1 MRVQKGFN
9 MKYIAILLMLT
20 TLLCSCSGNTGKDDA
35 LPAHTTVE
43 RVREEWSKVE
53 KPLSITVI
61 DRDKDELEAMGSIG
75 VFLSDNPEET
85 VREFRF
91 DGETFRPVNAVNVD
105 STVVPVVVYPYRPG
119 IHPNDSID
127 ADSEIGVAFIGIYS
141 STSPTSDNI
150 NVKMKLKEITALLR
164 LKIKSDSITDVLEGI
179 DVNCER
185 GIAASLFRPFNG
197 EWIETRATRSLRT
210 VLTNCMVNNGRHHD
224 FHMIPTEEAGE
235 IIIGVKVNGY
245 YLSVGTVVPPM
256 RAGSITEL
264 RLTISGGK
272 LNIGS
277 SWVDTRHPFTKPAAT
292 ANADV
297 QPLQYLKTD
306 GTITETYDADCVAI
320 VIDTDGKHG
329 KAVALA
335 DIPGGMMFK
344 GSDFS
349 TGIAFQTVDGQFSE
363 GCFTPGTMQG
373 NESENNIAFN
383 PNVRYSSKCALVH
396 RNGGVLTSILIANC
410 NLDILEIFTAEAK
423 LGTAYIPTVYELAWL
438 SFFLEKNKDL
448 FPAEFMMPVGF
459 YTTCCESGGETF
471 YSVDI
476 ANKNVSAHN
485 SKQYPNT
492 NLRLFYLF

>member
-1 MRVQKGFN
+1 MEKVK
-9 MKYIAILLMLT
+9 
-20 TLLCSCSGNTGKDDA
+20 
-35 LPAHTTVE
+35 
-43 RVREEWSKVE
+43 EEWSRVE
-53 KPLSITVI
+53 KPLTITVI
-61 DRDKDELEAMGSIG
+61 DRDKEELEAMGSIG

-85 VREFRF
+85 LCEFRF
-91 DGETFRPVNAVNVD
+91 DGETFRPVNDVNVD
-105 STVVPVVVYPYRPG
+105 STVVPVVIYPYQPG
-119 IHPNDSID
+119 LHPKDSIGT
-127 ADSEIGVAFIGIYS
+127 DSEIRAMFIGIYG
-141 STSPTSDNI
+141 STSQTSDNI

-164 LKIKSDSITDVLEGI
+164 LKIKSDSITDVLDGI

-185 GIAASLFRPFNG
+185 GIAASHFRPFNG
-197 EWIETRATRSLRT
+197 EWIETRVTRSLRT

-235 IIIGVKVNGY
+235 VIIGVKVNGR
-245 YLSVGTVVPPM
+245 YLSVGTTIPPM

-264 RLTISGGK
+264 RLTISNNR

-277 SWVDTRHPFTKPAAT
+277 SWVDTRHPFTKPAAK

-297 QPLQYLKTD
+297 QPLQYLRTD
-306 GTITETYDADCVAI
+306 GTITETYDDNCVAF

-335 DIPGGMMFK
+335 DFPGGMMFK
-344 GSDFS
+344 GSVFS

-363 GCFTPGTMQG
+363 GCFTPGAMQES
-373 NESENNIAFN
+373 ESENNIAFN
-383 PNVRYSSKCALVH
+383 PNVRYSSKCALGQ
-396 RNGGVLTSILIANC
+396 RNGGVLTSKLVANC
-410 NLDILEIFTAEAK
+410 NLEILEVFASEAK
-423 LGTAYIPTVYELAWL
+423 SDTAYIPTVFELACL

-448 FPAEFMMPVGF
+448 LPAEFMMPDGF

-476 ANKNVSAHN
+476 ADKKISAYN

>member
-1 MRVQKGFN
+1 MRVQKGFRVTP
-9 MKYIAILLMLT
+9 IIILSIMAMLF
-20 TLLCSCSGNTGKDDA
+20 CSCAGKNGQDNA
-35 LPAHTTVE
+35 LTAHNTVE

-53 KPLSITVI
+53 KPLTITVI
-61 DRDKDELEAMGSIG
+61 DRDKEELEAIGSIG

-91 DGETFRPVNAVNVD
+91 DGETFRALNDVNVD
-105 STVVPVVVYPYRPG
+105 STVVPVVIYPYRPG

-127 ADSEIGVAFIGIYS
+127 ADSEIGAAFIGIYN
-141 STSPTSDNI
+141 STSQTSDNI

-185 GIAASLFRPFNG
+185 GIAASHLRPFNG

-235 IIIGVKVNGY
+235 VIIGVKVNGQ
-245 YLSVGTVVPPM
+245 YLSVGTTLPPM

-264 RLTISGGK
+264 GLTISNNK

-277 SWVDTRHPFTKPAAT
+277 SWVDTRHPFTKPVAK
-292 ANADV
+292 ANAEIL
-297 QPLQYLKTD
+297 PLLYLKTD
-306 GTITETYDADCVAI
+306 GTITETYDDNCVAV

-329 KAVALA
+329 KAVALT
-335 DIPGGMMFK
+335 DTPGGMMFK
-344 GSDFS
+344 GTDFS
-349 TGIAFQTVDGQFSE
+349 TGLVFQTVDGQFRE

-373 NESENNIAFN
+373 NEGENNIAFN

-396 RNGGVLTSILIANC
+396 RNGGILSGYIVANC
-410 NLDILEIFTAEAK
+410 NLEVLEMFTTEAK
-423 LGTAYIPTVYELAWL
+423 LGTAYIPTVYELALL

-448 FPAEFMMPVGF
+448 LPAEFIMPDGF

-476 ANKNVSAHN
+476 IDKKISPHN

>member
-9 MKYIAILLMLT
+9 MRHLAILSILSILV
-20 TLLCSCSGNTGKDDA
+20 CSCAGNKGKNDA
-35 LPAHTTVE
+35 LSVHSTVE
-43 RVREEWSKVE
+43 KVREEWAKAE
-53 KPLSITVI
+53 KPLVITLI
-61 DRDKDELEAMGSIG
+61 DRDKDELEAIGSIG

-85 VREFRF
+85 VHEFRF
-91 DGETFRPVNAVNVD
+91 DGETFRPVNAMNVD
-105 STVVPVVVYPYRPG
+105 STVIPVVIFPYRPG
-119 IHPNDSID
+119 LHPNDSIKT
-127 ADSEIGVAFIGIYS
+127 DSEIGAALIGIYD
-141 STSPTSDNI
+141 STVQTSDNI

-179 DVNCER
+179 DVICER
-185 GIAASLFRPFNG
+185 GIAASHLRPFNG

-235 IIIGVKVNGY
+235 IIIGVKVNGRN
-245 YLSVGTVVPPM
+245 LSVGTTLPPM

-277 SWVDTRHPFTKPAAT
+277 SWVDTRHSFTKHASKV
-292 ANADV
+292 NADV
-297 QPLQYLKTD
+297 QPLQYLRTD
-306 GTITETYDADCVAI
+306 GTITVIYDDKCIAL

-335 DIPGGMMFK
+335 DVPGGMMFK

-349 TGIAFQTVDGQFSE
+349 TGIAFKTVDGQFSE

-373 NESENNIAFN
+373 CEGENKVAFN
-383 PNVRYSSKCALVH
+383 PNVRYSSRCALAH
-396 RNGGVLTSILIANC
+396 RNGGMLTSILIANC
-410 NLDILEIFTAEAK
+410 NLDVLEIFTTEAK
-423 LGTAYIPTVYELAWL
+423 LGTAYIPTVFELACL
-438 SFFLEKNKDL
+438 SFFLEKNKDTL
-448 FPAEFMMPVGF
+448 SAEFLMPEGF
-459 YTTCCESGGETF
+459 YTTCCESGSNTF

-476 ANKNVSAHN
+476 INQKISAHN
-485 SKQYPNT
+485 SKLYPNT

>member
-1 MRVQKGFN
+1 
-9 MKYIAILLMLT
+9 MKYTAILSIVMILI
-20 TLLCSCSGNTGKDDA
+20 CSCSGNKGNDNT
-35 LPAHTTVE
+35 LTAHNTVE
-43 RVREEWSKVE
+43 RVREEWSRVE

-105 STVVPVVVYPYRPG
+105 STVVPVVIYPYRPG

-127 ADSEIGVAFIGIYS
+127 ADSEIGVAYIGIYS
-141 STSPTSDNI
+141 STSQTSDNI

-179 DVNCER
+179 DVNCEK
-185 GIAASLFRPFNG
+185 GIAASHFRPFNG

-210 VLTNCMVNNGRHHD
+210 VLTGCMVNNGRHHD
-224 FHMIPTEEAGE
+224 FNMIPTEEAGE
-235 IIIGVKVNGY
+235 ITIGVKVNGH
-245 YLSVGTVVPPM
+245 YLSVGTIIPPM

-264 RLTISGGK
+264 RLTISSGK

-277 SWVDTRHPFTKPAAT
+277 SWVDTRHSFTKPASKV
-292 ANADV
+292 NADV
-297 QPLQYLKTD
+297 QPLQYLRTD
-306 GTITETYDADCVAI
+306 GTITVNYDDKCIAI

-335 DIPGGMMFK
+335 DVPVGMMFK

-373 NESENNIAFN
+373 CEGENKVAFN
-383 PNVRYSSKCALVH
+383 PNVRYSSKCALAH

-410 NLDILEIFTAEAK
+410 NLDVLEIFTTEAK
-423 LGTAYIPTVYELAWL
+423 LGTAYIPTVFELACL
-438 SFFLEKNKDL
+438 SFFLEKNKDTL
-448 FPAEFMMPVGF
+448 PAEFLMPEGF
-459 YTTCCESGGETF
+459 YTTCCESGSNTF

-476 ANKNVSAHN
+476 INQKISAHN
-485 SKQYPNT
+485 SKLYPNT

>member
-1 MRVQKGFN
+1 MRVQKGFRIKPIIFLSI
-9 MKYIAILLMLT
+9 MAMLF
-20 TLLCSCSGNTGKDDA
+20 CACAGKDGQDNA
-35 LPAHTTVE
+35 LTAHNTVE

-53 KPLSITVI
+53 KPLTITVI
-61 DRDKDELEAMGSIG
+61 DRDKEELEAIGSIG
-75 VFLSDNPEET
+75 VFLSNNPEET

-91 DGETFRPVNAVNVD
+91 DGEIFRPVNDVNVD
-105 STVVPVVVYPYRPG
+105 STVVPVVIYPYQPG
-119 IHPNDSID
+119 LHPKDSID
-127 ADSEIGVAFIGIYS
+127 TDSEIGAMFLGIYD
-141 STSPTSDNI
+141 STTQTPENI

-164 LKIKSDSITDVLEGI
+164 LKIKSDSVTDVLEGI

-185 GIAASLFRPFNG
+185 GIAASHLRPFNG

-224 FHMIPTEEAGE
+224 FHMIPTEESGE
-235 IIIGVKVNGY
+235 IIIGVKVNGR
-245 YLSVGTVVPPM
+245 YLSVGTTLPPM

-264 RLTISGGK
+264 RLTISNNK

-277 SWVDTRHPFTKPAAT
+277 SWVDTKHPFTKPAVK

-297 QPLQYLKTD
+297 QTLQYLRTD
-306 GTITETYDADCVAI
+306 GTITQTYDANCVAI

-344 GSDFS
+344 GTDFS
-349 TGIAFQTVDGQFSE
+349 TGVAFQTVDGQFSE

-373 NESENNIAFN
+373 NETENNIAFN

-396 RNGGVLTSILIANC
+396 RNGGVLTSKLIANC
-410 NLDILEIFTAEAK
+410 NLDVLEAFSTEAK

-438 SFFLEKNKDL
+438 SFLLEKNKDL
-448 FPAEFMMPVGF
+448 LPAEFMMPEGF
-459 YTTCCESGGETF
+459 YTTCCESGSETF

-476 ANKNVSAHN
+476 ANKNISAHN
-485 SKQYPNT
+485 SK
-492 NLRLFYLF
+492 

>member
-1 MRVQKGFN
+1 MRVQKGFRVKPFIFLSI
-9 MKYIAILLMLT
+9 MAMLFSA
-20 TLLCSCSGNTGKDDA
+20 CAGKNGQDNA
-35 LPAHTTVE
+35 LTAHNTVE

-53 KPLSITVI
+53 KPLTITVI
-61 DRDKDELEAMGSIG
+61 DRDKEELEAIGSIG

-91 DGETFRPVNAVNVD
+91 DGETFRALNDVNVD
-105 STVVPVVVYPYRPG
+105 STVIPIVIYPYQPG
-119 IHPNDSID
+119 LHPKDSID
-127 ADSEIGVAFIGIYS
+127 TDSEIGAMFIGIYD
-141 STSPTSDNI
+141 STTQTPENI

-164 LKIKSDSITDVLEGI
+164 LKIKSDSITDVLDGI
-179 DVNCER
+179 DVICER
-185 GIAASLFRPFNG
+185 GMAASHMRPFNG

-224 FHMIPTEEAGE
+224 FHLIPTEESGE
-235 IIIGVKVNGY
+235 IIIGVKVNGRS
-245 YLSVGTVVPPM
+245 LSVGTTIPPI

-264 RLTISGGK
+264 RLTISNNR

-277 SWVDTRHPFTKPAAT
+277 SWVDTRHPFTKPAAKE
-292 ANADV
+292 NADV
-297 QPLQYLKTD
+297 QPLQYLMTD
-306 GTITETYDADCVAI
+306 GTITDKYDDNCVAI

-329 KAVALA
+329 KAVALT

-349 TGIAFQTVDGQFSE
+349 TGVAFQTVDGQFSE

-373 NESENNIAFN
+373 NGSENNIAFN
-383 PNVRYSSKCALVH
+383 PNVRYSSKCALAH
-396 RNGGVLTSILIANC
+396 RNGGVLTSKLAASC
-410 NLDILEIFTAEAK
+410 NLEVLEAFASEAK

-438 SFFLEKNKDL
+438 SFFLEKNRDIL
-448 FPAEFMMPVGF
+448 PAGFMMPEGF
-459 YTTCCESGGETF
+459 YTTCCESGSDTF

-476 ANKNVSAHN
+476 ANKKISAHN

>member
-1 MRVQKGFN
+1 MRVQKGFRVRPIIFLSI
-9 MKYIAILLMLT
+9 MAMLF
-20 TLLCSCSGNTGKDDA
+20 CACAGKNGQDNA
-35 LPAHTTVE
+35 LTAHNTVE

-53 KPLSITVI
+53 KPLTITVI
-61 DRDKDELEAMGSIG
+61 DRDKEELEAIGSIG

-85 VREFRF
+85 VSEFRF
-91 DGETFRPVNAVNVD
+91 DGKTFRALNDVSVD
-105 STVVPVVVYPYRPG
+105 STVIPIVIYPYQPG
-119 IHPNDSID
+119 LHPKDSIGT
-127 ADSEIGVAFIGIYS
+127 DSEIGAMFIGIYD
-141 STSPTSDNI
+141 STTQTPENI

-185 GIAASLFRPFNG
+185 GMAANHLRPFNG

-210 VLTNCMVNNGRHHD
+210 VLTNCMVNNGRYHD

-235 IIIGVKVNGY
+235 IIIGVKVNGR
-245 YLSVGTVVPPM
+245 YLSVGTTLPPM

-264 RLTISGGK
+264 RLTISDNK

-277 SWVDTRHPFTKPAAT
+277 SWVDTRHPFTKPAAK
-292 ANADV
+292 ANAKV
-297 QPLQYLKTD
+297 QPLQYLRTD
-306 GTITETYDADCVAI
+306 GTITETYDANCVAI

-329 KAVALA
+329 NAVALA

-349 TGIAFQTVDGQFSE
+349 TGVAFQTVDGQFSE
-363 GCFTPGTMQG
+363 GCFAPGTMQG
-373 NESENNIAFN
+373 SESENNIAFN

-396 RNGGVLTSILIANC
+396 RNGGVLTSKLVTNC
-410 NLDILEIFTAEAK
+410 NLEVLEEFTSQAK
-423 LGTAYIPTVYELAWL
+423 LGTAYIPTVYELVWL

-448 FPAEFMMPVGF
+448 LPTGFKMPDGP
-459 YTTCCESGGETF
+459 YTTCCESGSDTF

-476 ANKNVSAHN
+476 ANKKISAHN

>member
-1 MRVQKGFN
+1 MLVQKGFS
-9 MKYIAILLMLT
+9 MKQIVILFILT
-20 TLLCSCSGNTGKDDA
+20 ILICSCSGNKGKADA
-35 LPAHTTVE
+35 LTAHNTVE
-43 RVREEWSKVE
+43 KVREEWSKVE

-61 DRDKDELEAMGSIG
+61 DRDKDELEAIGSIG

-91 DGETFRPVNAVNVD
+91 DGETFRPVNDVNVD
-105 STVVPVVVYPYRPG
+105 STVVPVVIYPYCPG
-119 IHPNDSID
+119 THPNDSID
-127 ADSEIGVAFIGIYS
+127 VDSEIGAAFIGIYN
-141 STSPTSDNI
+141 STSQTSDII

-185 GIAASLFRPFNG
+185 GIAASHLRPFNG

-235 IIIGVKVNGY
+235 IIIGVKVNGRN
-245 YLSVGTVVPPM
+245 LSVGTTLPPM

-277 SWVDTRHPFTKPAAT
+277 SWVDTKHSFTKPAPKI
-292 ANADV
+292 NADV

-306 GTITETYDADCVAI
+306 GTITENYDDKCIAI

-329 KAVALA
+329 KAIALA

-344 GSDFS
+344 GTDFS
-349 TGIAFQTVDGQFSE
+349 TGVTFQTVDGQFSE

-373 NESENNIAFN
+373 SENENKIAFN
-383 PNVRYSSKCALVH
+383 PNVRYSSKCALAH

-410 NLDILEIFTAEAK
+410 NLDILEIFTTEAK
-423 LGTAYIPTVYELAWL
+423 LGTAYIPTVFELACL
-438 SFFLEKNKDL
+438 SFFLEKNKDTL
-448 FPAEFMMPVGF
+448 PAEFLMPEGF

>member
-1 MRVQKGFN
+1 
-9 MKYIAILLMLT
+9 MKYTAILSILMILI
-20 TLLCSCSGNTGKDDA
+20 CSCSGNKGNDNT
-35 LPAHTTVE
+35 LTAHNTVE
-43 RVREEWSKVE
+43 RVREEWSRVE

-105 STVVPVVVYPYRPG
+105 STVIPVVIYPYRPG

-127 ADSEIGVAFIGIYS
+127 ADSEIGVAYIGIYS
-141 STSPTSDNI
+141 STSQTSDNI

-179 DVNCER
+179 DVNCEK
-185 GIAASLFRPFNG
+185 GIAASHFRPFNG

-210 VLTNCMVNNGRHHD
+210 VLTGCMVNNGRHHD
-224 FHMIPTEEAGE
+224 FNMIPTEEAGE
-235 IIIGVKVNGY
+235 ITIGVKVNGH
-245 YLSVGTVVPPM
+245 YLSVGTIIPPM

-264 RLTISGGK
+264 RLTISSGK

-277 SWVDTRHPFTKPAAT
+277 SWVDTRHSFTKPASKV
-292 ANADV
+292 NADV
-297 QPLQYLKTD
+297 QPLQYLRTD
-306 GTITETYDADCVAI
+306 GTITVNYDDKCEAI

-335 DIPGGMMFK
+335 DVPVGMMFK

-349 TGIAFQTVDGQFSE
+349 TGIAFQTVDGQFGE

-373 NESENNIAFN
+373 CEGENKVAFN
-383 PNVRYSSKCALVH
+383 PNVRYSSKCALAH

-410 NLDILEIFTAEAK
+410 NLDVLEIFTIEAK
-423 LGTAYIPTVYELAWL
+423 LGTAYIPTVFELACL
-438 SFFLEKNKDL
+438 SFFLEKNKDTL
-448 FPAEFMMPVGF
+448 PAEFLMPEGF
-459 YTTCCESGGETF
+459 YTTCCESGSNTF

-476 ANKNVSAHN
+476 INQKISAHN
-485 SKQYPNT
+485 SKLYPNT

>member
-1 MRVQKGFN
+1 
-9 MKYIAILLMLT
+9 MKYTAILSILMILI
-20 TLLCSCSGNTGKDDA
+20 CSCSGNKGNDNT
-35 LPAHTTVE
+35 LTAHNTVE
-43 RVREEWSKVE
+43 RVREEWSRVE

-61 DRDKDELEAMGSIG
+61 DRDINALEAMGSIG

-91 DGETFRPVNAVNVD
+91 DGETFRPVHAVNVD
-105 STVVPVVVYPYRPG
+105 STVVPVVIYPYRPG

-127 ADSEIGVAFIGIYS
+127 ADSEIGVAYIGIYS
-141 STSPTSDNI
+141 STSQTSDNI

-179 DVNCER
+179 DVNCEK
-185 GIAASLFRPFNG
+185 GIAASHFRPFNG
-197 EWIETRATRSLRT
+197 EWIETRATRSLRI
-210 VLTNCMVNNGRHHD
+210 VLTGCMVNNGRHHD
-224 FHMIPTEEAGE
+224 FNMIPTEEAGE
-235 IIIGVKVNGY
+235 ITIGVKVNGH
-245 YLSVGTVVPPM
+245 YLSVGTIIPPM

-264 RLTISGGK
+264 RLTISSGK

-277 SWVDTRHPFTKPAAT
+277 SWVDTRHSFTKPASKV
-292 ANADV
+292 NADV
-297 QPLQYLKTD
+297 QPLQYLRTD
-306 GTITETYDADCVAI
+306 GTITVNYDDKCIAI

-335 DIPGGMMFK
+335 DVPVGMMFK

-373 NESENNIAFN
+373 CEGENKVAFN
-383 PNVRYSSKCALVH
+383 PNVRYSSKCALAH
-396 RNGGVLTSILIANC
+396 RNRGVLTSILIANC
-410 NLDILEIFTAEAK
+410 NLDVLEIFTTEAK
-423 LGTAYIPTVYELAWL
+423 LGTAYIPTVFELACL
-438 SFFLEKNKDL
+438 SFFLEKNKDTL
-448 FPAEFMMPVGF
+448 PAEFLMPEGF
-459 YTTCCESGGETF
+459 YTTCCGSGSNTF

-476 ANKNVSAHN
+476 INQKITAHN
-485 SKQYPNT
+485 SKLYPNT

>member
-1 MRVQKGFN
+1 MRVQKGFRVKPFIFLSI
-9 MKYIAILLMLT
+9 MAMLFSA
-20 TLLCSCSGNTGKDDA
+20 CARKNGQDNA
-35 LPAHTTVE
+35 LTAHNTVE

-53 KPLSITVI
+53 KPLTITVI
-61 DRDKDELEAMGSIG
+61 DRDKEELEAIGSIG

-91 DGETFRPVNAVNVD
+91 DGETFRALNDVNVD
-105 STVVPVVVYPYRPG
+105 STIIPIVIYPYQPG
-119 IHPNDSID
+119 LHPKDSID
-127 ADSEIGVAFIGIYS
+127 ADSEIGAMFIGIYD
-141 STSPTSDNI
+141 STNQTPENI
-150 NVKMKLKEITALLR
+150 NVKMKLKEMTALLR
-164 LKIKSDSITDVLEGI
+164 LKIKSDSITDILEGI

-185 GIAASLFRPFNG
+185 GIAASHMRPFNG

-235 IIIGVKVNGY
+235 IIIGVKVNGQ
-245 YLSVGTVVPPM
+245 YLSVGTTLPPM

-264 RLTISGGK
+264 RLTISDNK

-277 SWVDTRHPFTKPAAT
+277 SWVDTRHPFTKPAAK
-292 ANADV
+292 ANTDV
-297 QPLQYLKTD
+297 QQLQYLKTD
-306 GTITETYDADCVAI
+306 GTIADTYNDNCVAI

-349 TGIAFQTVDGQFSE
+349 TGVAFQTVDGQFSE

-373 NESENNIAFN
+373 NGSENNIAFN

-396 RNGGVLTSILIANC
+396 RNGGVLTSKLGANC
-410 NLDILEIFTAEAK
+410 NLEVLEAFASEAK

-438 SFFLEKNKDL
+438 SFFLEKNRDIL
-448 FPAEFMMPVGF
+448 PAGFMMPEGF
-459 YTTCCESGGETF
+459 YTTCCESGSETF

-476 ANKNVSAHN
+476 ACKKISAHN

>member
-1 MRVQKGFN
+1 
-9 MKYIAILLMLT
+9 
-20 TLLCSCSGNTGKDDA
+20 
-35 LPAHTTVE
+35 
-43 RVREEWSKVE
+43 
-53 KPLSITVI
+53 
-61 DRDKDELEAMGSIG
+61 
-75 VFLSDNPEET
+75 
-85 VREFRF
+85 
-91 DGETFRPVNAVNVD
+91 
-105 STVVPVVVYPYRPG
+105 
-119 IHPNDSID
+119 
-127 ADSEIGVAFIGIYS
+127 
-141 STSPTSDNI
+141 
-150 NVKMKLKEITALLR
+150 MKLKEITALLR

-185 GIAASLFRPFNG
+185 GIAASHLRPFNG

-235 IIIGVKVNGY
+235 VIIGVKVNGR
-245 YLSVGTVVPPM
+245 YLSVGTTLPPM

-264 RLTISGGK
+264 GLTINNNK

-277 SWVDTRHPFTKPAAT
+277 SWVDTRHPFTKPVAK
-292 ANADV
+292 ANAEIL
-297 QPLQYLKTD
+297 PLLYLKTD
-306 GTITETYDADCVAI
+306 GTITETYDDNCVAV

-329 KAVALA
+329 KAVALI
-335 DIPGGMMFK
+335 DTPGGMMFK

-349 TGIAFQTVDGQFSE
+349 TGVVFQTVDGQFRE

-373 NESENNIAFN
+373 NERENNIAFN

-396 RNGGVLTSILIANC
+396 RNGGILTGYIVANC
-410 NLDILEIFTAEAK
+410 NLEVLEMFTTEAK
-423 LGTAYIPTVYELAWL
+423 LGTAYIPTVYELALL
-438 SFFLEKNKDL
+438 SFFIEKNKDL
-448 FPAEFMMPVGF
+448 LPAEFIMPDGF

-476 ANKNVSAHN
+476 ADKKISAHN

>member
-1 MRVQKGFN
+1 
-9 MKYIAILLMLT
+9 MKYTAILSILMILI
-20 TLLCSCSGNTGKDDA
+20 CSCSGNKGSDNT
-35 LPAHTTVE
+35 LTAHNTVE
-43 RVREEWSKVE
+43 RVREEWSRVE

-105 STVVPVVVYPYRPG
+105 STLVPVVIYPYRPG

-127 ADSEIGVAFIGIYS
+127 ADSEIGVAYIGIYS
-141 STSPTSDNI
+141 STSQTSDNI

-179 DVNCER
+179 DVNCEK
-185 GIAASLFRPFNG
+185 GIAASHFRPFNG

-210 VLTNCMVNNGRHHD
+210 VLTGCMVNNGRHHD
-224 FHMIPTEEAGE
+224 FNMIPTEEAGE
-235 IIIGVKVNGY
+235 ITIGVKVNGH
-245 YLSVGTVVPPM
+245 YLSVGTIIPPM

-264 RLTISGGK
+264 RLTISSGK

-277 SWVDTRHPFTKPAAT
+277 SWVDTRHSFTKPASKV
-292 ANADV
+292 NVDV
-297 QPLQYLKTD
+297 QPLQYLRTD
-306 GTITETYDADCVAI
+306 GTITVNYDDKCIAI

-335 DIPGGMMFK
+335 DVPGGMMFK

-349 TGIAFQTVDGQFSE
+349 TGITFLTVDGQFSE

-373 NESENNIAFN
+373 CEGENKVAFN
-383 PNVRYSSKCALVH
+383 PNVRYSSKCALAH
-396 RNGGVLTSILIANC
+396 RNGGVLTSILITNC
-410 NLDILEIFTAEAK
+410 NLDVLEIFTTEAK
-423 LGTAYIPTVYELAWL
+423 LGTAYIPTVFELACL
-438 SFFLEKNKDL
+438 SFFLEKNKDTL
-448 FPAEFMMPVGF
+448 PSEFLMPEGF
-459 YTTCCESGGETF
+459 YTTCCESGGNTF

-476 ANKNVSAHN
+476 INQNISAHN
-485 SKQYPNT
+485 SKLYPNT

>member
-1 MRVQKGFN
+1 MRVQKEFRI
-9 MKYIAILLMLT
+9 KSTLVLTILPILL
-20 TLLCSCSGNTGKDDA
+20 CACTGKKGQEDA
-35 LPAHTTVE
+35 LTAHNTVE
-43 RVREEWSKVE
+43 RVREEWSRVE

-61 DRDKDELEAMGSIG
+61 DRDKDELDAMGSIG

-85 VREFRF
+85 VHEFRF
-91 DGETFRPVNAVNVD
+91 DGETFRALNDVNVD
-105 STVVPVVVYPYRPG
+105 STVVPVVIYPYRPG

-127 ADSEIGVAFIGIYS
+127 ADSDVGAAFIGIYN
-141 STSPTSDNI
+141 STSQTSDNI

-185 GIAASLFRPFNG
+185 GIAASHLRPFNG

-235 IIIGVKVNGY
+235 VVIGVKVNGR
-245 YLSVGTVVPPM
+245 YLSVGTTLPPM

-264 RLTISGGK
+264 GLTISNNK

-277 SWVDTRHPFTKPAAT
+277 SWVDTKHPFTKPEAKAS
-292 ANADV
+292 ADV

-306 GTITETYDADCVAI
+306 GTIAETYHDNCLAI

-329 KAVALA
+329 KAVALT
-335 DIPGGMMFK
+335 DTPGGMIFK

-349 TGIAFQTVDGQFSE
+349 TGVAFQTVDGQFRE

-373 NESENNIAFN
+373 NGNENNIAFN
-383 PNVRYSSKCALVH
+383 PNVRYSSKCAFGH
-396 RNGGVLTSILIANC
+396 RNGGILTGYIVSNC
-410 NLDILEIFTAEAK
+410 NLDVLEMFATEAK
-423 LGTAYIPTVYELAWL
+423 LGTAYIPTVYELALL
-438 SFFLEKNKDL
+438 SFFLDKNKDL
-448 FPAEFMMPVGF
+448 LPAEFIMPDGF
-459 YTTCCESGGETF
+459 YTTCCESGSDTF

-476 ANKNVSAHN
+476 ANKKISAHN

-492 NLRLFYLF
+492 NFRLFYLF